1 MQRLENGCAEA
12 ASQLGCL
19 ESLLDGVSS
28 FGNGTLRLTEGVATV
43 LHKPPFCAPHPP
55 ESASRPGWRAR
66 AERLAAKGA
75 GVPLLERA
83 AALAPR
89 FDLHPGL
96 AGSPSPDSWP
106 YLTGLDCQ
114 HIAFAPGSFDV
125 EAHALQA
132 ALDTRGF
139 RHE

>member
-1 MQRLENGCAEA
+1 MQRLEDGCAEA
-12 ASQLGCL
+12 PSQLGCL

-28 FGNGTLRLTEGVATV
+28 FGDRNLRLTEGVATL
-43 LHKPPFCAPHPP
+43 LHKPPVCVPHPP

-66 AERLAAKGA
+66 VERLAAKSA

-96 AGSPSPDSWP
+96 AAETKPDSWP
-106 YLTGLDCQ
+106 YLSGLDCQ

-125 EAHALQA
+125 DAHALQA
-132 ALDTRGF
+132 ALDAHSF
-139 RHE
+139 QH